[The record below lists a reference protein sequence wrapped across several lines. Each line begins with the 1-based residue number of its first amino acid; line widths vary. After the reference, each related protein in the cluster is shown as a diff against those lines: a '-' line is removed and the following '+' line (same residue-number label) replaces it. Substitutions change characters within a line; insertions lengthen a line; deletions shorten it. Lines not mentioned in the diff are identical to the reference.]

1 MARLDPL
8 IKLRKKTVEDKQRVL
23 ADLYRQ
29 YEAVQ
34 AQKDQL
40 LMDLA
45 REQALIEADI
55 TALDARSWFGPY
67 ADGVKAKVALC
78 DTHLSRLD
86 TRIIVARDEVRHA
99 FSEMKK
105 VEIIDR
111 ERKKEIQKEFDE
123 KESRLMDDIGIE
135 AFRRGE
141 QGE

>member
-23 ADLYRQ
+23 AELYRQ

-67 ADGVKAKVALC
+67 ADGVKAKIALC

-86 TRIIVARDEVRHA
+86 TRIIVARDEVRAA
-99 FSEMKK
+99 FSDMKK
-105 VEIIDR
+105 IEIIDR
-111 ERKKEIQKEFDE
+111 ERDKRDRKLADD
-123 KESRLMDDIGIE
+123 KESREMDAIGIDL
-135 AFRRGE
+135 FRRGE
-141 QGE
+141 EE

>member
-23 ADLYRQ
+23 AELYRQ

-67 ADGVKAKVALC
+67 ADGVKAKIALC

-86 TRIIVARDEVRHA
+86 TRIIVARDDVRAA
-99 FSEMKK
+99 FADMKK
-105 VEIIDR
+105 IEIIDR
-111 ERKKEIQKEFDE
+111 ERDKRDRKLADD
-123 KESRLMDDIGIE
+123 KESREMDAIGIDL
-135 AFRRGE
+135 FRRGE
-141 QGE
+141 DQ

>member
-23 ADLYRQ
+23 AELYRQ

-67 ADGVKAKVALC
+67 ADGVKAKIALC
-78 DTHLSRLD
+78 DRHLSRLD
-86 TRIIVARDEVRHA
+86 TRIIVARDDVRAA
-99 FSEMKK
+99 FADMKK
-105 VEIIDR
+105 IEIIDR
-111 ERKKEIQKEFDE
+111 ERDKRDRKLADD
-123 KESRLMDDIGIE
+123 KESREMDAIGIDL
-135 AFRRGE
+135 FRRGE
-141 QGE
+141 DQ

>member
-23 ADLYRQ
+23 AELYRQ

-67 ADGVKAKVALC
+67 ADGVKAKIALC

-86 TRIIVARDEVRHA
+86 TRIIVARDDVRAA
-99 FSEMKK
+99 FADMKK
-105 VEIIDR
+105 IEIIDR
-111 ERKKEIQKEFDE
+111 ERDKRDRKLADD
-123 KESRLMDDIGIE
+123 KESREMDAIGIDL
-135 AFRRGE
+135 FRRGE
-141 QGE
+141 E

>member
-23 ADLYRQ
+23 AELYRQ

-67 ADGVKAKVALC
+67 ADGVKAKIALC

-86 TRIIVARDEVRHA
+86 TRIIVARDEVRAA
-99 FSEMKK
+99 FADMKK
-105 VEIIDR
+105 IEIIDR
-111 ERKKEIQKEFDE
+111 ERDKRDRKIADD
-123 KESRLMDDIGIE
+123 KESREMDAIGIDL
-135 AFRRGE
+135 FRRGE
-141 QGE
+141 E

>member
-23 ADLYRQ
+23 AELYRQ
-29 YEAVQ
+29 YEVIQ
-34 AQKDQL
+34 TQKDQL

-67 ADGVKAKVALC
+67 ADGVKTKVTLC

-86 TRIIVARDEVRHA
+86 TRIIVARDEVRAA
-99 FSEMKK
+99 FADMKK
-105 VEIIDR
+105 IEIIDR
-111 ERKKEIQKEFDE
+111 ERDKRDQKLADD
-123 KESRLMDDIGIE
+123 KESREMDAIGIE
-135 AFRRGE
+135 LFRRGE
-141 QGE
+141 DQ